1 MMFFE
6 QGFLPVCLQ
15 NLVNKVTKLSSKLN
29 ICVPLQQAKHQP
41 YKINVNMTVIQ
52 IKLYTFLVILYC
64 S

>member
-29 ICVPLQQAKHQP
+29 ICVPLQQAKQQP

-52 IKLYTFLVILYC
+52 VK
-64 S
+64 